1 MLYQELLSRKKTL
14 EEQIYKPNQ
23 KLALYPEGHLLCIK
37 NGKYIKNIHVQ
48 DSKHTYIPKKDFAF
62 VQKLAEKK
70 YLSASLED
78 LKNEQT
84 SIDSF
89 LNHYQH
95 HTSKVRQLMENPAYR
110 KMISASLKP
119 LSDELAAWADEPY
132 ERNPSHPEHLKHP
145 CLSGHLVRS
154 KSEVLIDQTLFTH
167 QIPFRYECALK
178 CNDLTLYPDFTIR
191 HPETGQFFYWEHFG
205 MMDSPTYSQ
214 NAFQKLQ
221 FYSSCGYIPTIN
233 LITTYETKEHPL
245 TMETIENLV
254 RQHFL

>member
-14 EEQIYKPNQ
+14 EEQIYKLNQ
-23 KLALYPEGHLLCIK
+23 KLDLYPEGHLLCIK

-48 DSKHTYIPKKDFAF
+48 DSKNTYIPKKDFAF
-62 VQKLAEKK
+62 AQKLAEQK
-70 YLSASLED
+70 YLSAFLED

-95 HTSKVRQLMENPAYR
+95 LTSKVRQLMENPV
-110 KMISASLKP
+110 
-119 LSDELAAWADEPY
+119 
-132 ERNPSHPEHLKHP
+132 HPEHLKHP

-154 KSEVLIDQTLFTH
+154 KSELLIDQALFTH

-178 CNDLTLYPDFTIR
+178 LNDLTLYPDFTIR

-214 NAFQKLQ
+214 NAILCPNLKHRAIRKYELQ
-221 FYSSCGYIPTIN
+221 SNRKVQTPKPAPSY
-233 LITTYETKEHPL
+233 
-245 TMETIENLV
+245 
-254 RQHFL
+254 